1 MVGVASGISKVF
13 YCEISFFLVG
23 FRMRVLVLGGYGA
36 VGNVICRELVKH
48 PRVDEVACAEKSLEI
63 AKAFV
68 SRYKNDKLSAMEVD
82 LFDVETLRR
91 AVKGFDVVINAV
103 DYRFN
108 LRVMKA
114 CVDAGANYQ
123 DLAFGWSYETMH
135 LSRVEAYKK
144 QLELDDAFR
153 EKGLVALLNT
163 GADPGISDLIAGYA
177 ADTMDHLYEV
187 RIKDCDIIKSKEP
200 VSVWSPRLLWID
212 MITPPLVYENG
223 VYKEVPPFS
232 GEEVYNFPE
241 PIGPQTC
248 YHHAHEEVIVMP
260 FYLKDLRYVE
270 FKMGGPDMPFAKAIY
285 DYGLAST
292 KPIKVGNVEVAP
304 LEVFLALVPPALKR
318 HEVEEKIEKGII
330 EDEVCCV
337 LLDVVGERSGKEV
350 RATYYS
356 ILRLKEAN
364 QRMKGVTAT
373 SYMVGITA
381 CAFTE
386 LLAEGR
392 IKSRGVAP
400 PEALEKEERATV
412 IRRLEEKGIVINKV
426 EQTIL

>member
-1 MVGVASGISKVF
+1 
-13 YCEISFFLVG
+13 
-23 FRMRVLVLGGYGA
+23 MRVLVLGGYGA

-48 PRVDEVACAEKSLEI
+48 RCIDEVVCAGRSLER
-63 AKAFV
+63 AEAFV
-68 SRYKNDKLSAMEVD
+68 SRYKSDKLSAMKVD
-82 LFDVETLRR
+82 LFDVESLGKV
-91 AVKGFDVVINAV
+91 VKGFDVVINAA

-108 LRVMKA
+108 LRVMRA

-163 GADPGISDLIAGYA
+163 GQDPGISDLIAGYA

-187 RIKDCDIIKSKEP
+187 RMKDCGIMKSKEP

-212 MITPPLVYENG
+212 MIVPPLVYEDG
-223 VYKEVPPFS
+223 AYKEVPPFS

-241 PIGPQTC
+241 PIGPQPC
-248 YHHAHEEVIVMP
+248 YHHAHEEVVVMP

-285 DYGLAST
+285 DYGLAGT
-292 KPIKVGNVEVAP
+292 KPIKVGKVEVEP
-304 LEVFLALVPPALKR
+304 LEVFLALAPPTLR
-318 HEVEEKIEKGII
+318 PHEVEEKIEKGII
-330 EDEVCCV
+330 EDEIACI

-356 ILRLKEAN
+356 MLRLKEVN
-364 QRMKGVTAT
+364 KRMRGVTAT
-373 SYMVGITA
+373 SYFVGIGA
-381 CAFTE
+381 CVFTE
-386 LLAEGR
+386 LLAENR
-392 IKSRGVAP
+392 IKSRGIAP
-400 PEALEKEERATV
+400 PEALEKEEREAL
-412 IRRLEEKGIVINKV
+412 IRRLEEKGIVINKI
-426 EQTIL
+426 ERTTL